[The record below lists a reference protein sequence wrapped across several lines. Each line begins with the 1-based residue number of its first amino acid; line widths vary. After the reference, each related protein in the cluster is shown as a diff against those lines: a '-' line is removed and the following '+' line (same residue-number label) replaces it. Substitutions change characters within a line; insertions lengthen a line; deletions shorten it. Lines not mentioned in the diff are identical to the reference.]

1 MANNRFEY
9 FLRYAEFN
17 DSALDIV
24 MTGNPEDSAGWL
36 FKAAKAADRI
46 NRMGMRDPNKLVTQG
61 ESKQIRLDLI
71 ASVNVVYTEASGNA
85 MNKAAMKMAG
95 MKADPTSIGT
105 ITVATTAA
113 GPVDAIEIWIPEGKR
128 AEADE
133 WVAGLRAAVAAA
145 GRKGNVVYA
154 APPTI
159 EGPVK
164 VCPDCAEDVKFA
176 ARKCKHCGYVF
187 TDEDNENAA
196 AELAA
201 TTPEPAPKAETATTS
216 AASET
221 QTPAVA
227 STPIKEPTQT
237 TSKKSRKG
245 LIIGGIAVVAVA
257 GIIAAVTMASVG
269 SKEEVPV
276 AAPTASTVESP
287 KAELTASSVKT
298 FITSCADKPAT
309 AVEPS
314 ASQIQAAM
322 AALNVGSA
330 QALLPDVCGLVT
342 AGVEQ
347 NGTSTMDQAGLDTFI
362 ANMGS
367 SYMSSYGEIPME
379 YSVGTSTIMPAS
391 VNPEIKYTDV
401 TGTDQFGAK
410 IHYVF
415 EGNQLTQV
423 IFVLG
428 G

>member
-1 MANNRFEY
+1 
-9 FLRYAEFN
+9 
-17 DSALDIV
+17 

-105 ITVATTAA
+105 ITVATTAS

-154 APPTI
+154 AAPTI
-159 EGPVK
+159 EGPAK

-187 TDEDNENAA
+187 TDEDNEKAA
-196 AELAA
+196 AEQAA
-201 TTPEPAPKAETATTS
+201 SVPEPAPKVETVAKVTAAAETQAPEVSATPS
-216 AASET
+216 S
-221 QTPAVA
+221 
-227 STPIKEPTQT
+227 EPTQT

-245 LIIGGIAVVAVA
+245 LIIGGIGVVVVAGV
-257 GIIAAVTMASVG
+257 IAAVTMAAG
-269 SKEEVPV
+269 GTKEEVPV
-276 AAPTASTVESP
+276 AAPTSSKVETP
-287 KAELTASSVKT
+287 KAEPTASAAKT
-298 FITSCADKPAT
+298 FVTSCADKPAT

-314 ASQIQAAM
+314 ATQIQAAM

-330 QALLPDVCGLVT
+330 QGLLPDVCGLVT
-342 AGVEQ
+342 VGIQQ
-347 NGTSTMDQAGLDTFI
+347 NGTSAMDQAGLDTFI

-367 SYMSSYGEIPME
+367 SYMSEYGKIPME
-379 YSVGTSTIMPAS
+379 YSVGTSTIMPAA
-391 VNPEIKYTDV
+391 VNPELKYTDV

-410 IHYVF
+410 IHYIF